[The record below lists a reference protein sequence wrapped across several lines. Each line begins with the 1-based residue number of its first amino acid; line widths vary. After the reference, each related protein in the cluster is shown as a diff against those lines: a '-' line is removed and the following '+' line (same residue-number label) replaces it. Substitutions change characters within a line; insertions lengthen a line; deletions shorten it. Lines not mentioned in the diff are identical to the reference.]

1 MTASAPLISVVV
13 PVYNDPDGIA
23 ITLES
28 ITNQTYSDTQYEIL
42 VVDNGSTD
50 NTRGVIQS
58 CVERYPE
65 LVTLVVEDDIQG
77 RGAARNAGIEAAS
90 GSVFAFIDADMTVN
104 ETWLASVAES
114 FQNDDHDYMGCA
126 VETYPPDGHET
137 LGTRYDSVFRFDI
150 QRIIEKSKYSGAGC
164 LVVRKNVFD
173 TVGLFD
179 NRLLE
184 DREFGQRV
192 HEAGFELHYEPSITM
207 YHPARS
213 SAIEQIEKNFRVG
226 RGTRQLHE
234 IYPDRFEARNPFSLR
249 QFLPIHPHRFYD
261 RIDDKN
267 GFTNIE
273 LIELYLFSWLNKLA
287 SSSGSLYEY
296 IGTILENRIEYVS
309 Q

>member
-1 MTASAPLISVVV
+1 MTASSPLISVVI

-28 ITNQTYSDTQYEIL
+28 ITNQTYPATQYEIL

-58 CVERYPE
+58 YIERYSE
-65 LVTLVVEDDIQG
+65 LVTLVVEDEIQG

-90 GSVFAFIDADMTVN
+90 GSVFAFIDADMTVDK
-104 ETWLASVAES
+104 TWLVSIAES
-114 FQNDDHDYMGCA
+114 LEGGDHDYMGCA
-126 VETYPPDGHET
+126 VETYPPDGNET
-137 LGTRYDSVFRFDI
+137 LGTKYDGVFRFDI
-150 QRIIEKSKYSGAGC
+150 KNIIEKSKYAGAGC
-164 LVVRKNVFD
+164 LVVRKTVFD

-192 HEAGFELHYEPSITM
+192 YEAGFELHYEPSITM

-234 IYPDRFEARNPFSLR
+234 SHPDRFEARTPFSLR
-249 QFLPIHPHRFYD
+249 QFLPIHPQRF
-261 RIDDKN
+261 RAKIGDKRK
-267 GFTNIE
+267 FTTIE
-273 LIELYLFSWLNKLA
+273 LVGLYLFSWLNKLA
-287 SSSGSLYEY
+287 STSGSLYEY
-296 IGTILENRIEYVS
+296 IGTVLKNRSEYL
-309 Q
+309 